1 MSKKLGVFDKE
12 MDVSYESNFHS
23 YVRTVQIFKEKEMTP
38 EV

>member
-1 MSKKLGVFDKE
+1 MSNKLGVFEE

-23 YVRTVQIFKEKEMTP
+23 YVKTVQILNEKGMTP